1 MRTVLIIVVTLFT
14 LVSSAQDK
22 KLLYQVIRNG
32 TKIGNLSLHESR
44 TGDIIKFKVLSEIKT
59 RVIFTISASGSEE
72 AEFEKG
78 VLLSSSFTQT
88 INGKQKVN
96 KKTFN
101 KGTHYTVNN
110 NGKESRINYSTIAY
124 NMVCLYTI
132 EPVNKTLIYS
142 DKFSSFLAVTKIKDH
157 HYRIRF
163 PDGNYNE
170 YSYENGTCKSIKVE
184 SSLYSITMELLK

>member
-1 MRTVLIIVVTLFT
+1 MKAVLIIVVIFLN
-14 LVSSAQDK
+14 LVSLGQEK

-44 TGDIIKFKVLSEIKT
+44 TGEIIKFKLLSEIKT
-59 RVIFTISASGSEE
+59 RVIFTITASGSEE

-78 VLLSSSFTQT
+78 VLRSSSFTQT
-88 INGKQKVN
+88 VNGKQKVN

-142 DKFSSFLAVTKIKDH
+142 DKYSAFLTVTKIKDH
-157 HYRIRF
+157 HYRIKF
-163 PDGNYNE
+163 PDGNFNE
-170 YSYENGTCKSIKVE
+170 YTYENGICKSIKVE

>member
-1 MRTVLIIVVTLFT
+1 MRSLLIIVLTILTL
-14 LVSSAQDK
+14 SSQAQEK

-32 TKIGNLSLHESR
+32 TKIGNLSLIETR
-44 TGDIIKFKVLSEIKT
+44 TGDVIKFKLLSEIKT
-59 RVIFTISASGSEE
+59 RVIFTITASGSEE

-78 VLLSSSFTQT
+78 VLRSSSFTQT
-88 INGKQKVN
+88 INGKEKVN

-132 EPVNKTLIYS
+132 EPINKTLIYS
-142 DKFSSFLAVTKIKDH
+142 DKYSAFLVVTKIKDH
-157 HYRIRF
+157 LYRIKF

-170 YSYENGTCKSIKVE
+170 YNYENGTCKSIKVE